1 MLTWNT
7 GFKYINPTTCQP
19 LLSFQ
24 ILAKE
29 QNIYY
34 KKHGDPGGFCYTWCM
49 WYIETKFLNK
59 NIDSKTLI
67 TKVIK
72 KINSLEIKLVDYI
85 RNYSNQLINEKYNF
99 LKKINFDYNDMY
111 NEDFN
116 QMQWSYIMNHIIKYF
131 NS

>member
-1 MLTWNT
+1 
-7 GFKYINPTTCQP
+7 
-19 LLSFQ
+19 
-24 ILAKE
+24 
-29 QNIYY
+29 
-34 KKHGDPGGFCYTWCM
+34 M